1 MADHPATAAHEI
13 RGYLTY
19 TEYGDS
25 PYWQW
30 GKVVNAFDGGVK
42 IDDPDGITLKID
54 GETWS
59 VAVGYQEGGL
69 EPRPTDNVDGNL
81 REYRV
86 TAHGEDE
93 RKLPLL
99 IQPRLDWGSER
110 RPQSVPA
117 DLGLATNIK
126 LEQCVNLEPTEIE
139 NLIPR
144 VLQEIAEKAGVDWHP
159 AYFTGTPHEY
169 SRVTQYERYF
179 RVDREYARK
188 VVRSDGIFHRL
199 FHLLADQEGSKI
211 VYSADNR
218 EVVGYNHQLR
228 LPTQAVSE
236 MFPDGTRHGLQLK
249 HYHPEHVRKDET
261 DDEGEVDP
269 LYHPKLGA
277 LFKKGLNDGAIPWH
291 EIDDLAQEL
300 EETLVNVLEWADV
313 PTKGSGS
320 FVSDW
325 HFEATGRSD
334 LEVALFDDPTPAI
347 EASQESILVSTL
359 TRLSDR
365 DQDVLENVAMTDGG
379 AHVEE
384 IADGAGW
391 STSTIYRALGKLGDL
406 LENDNGNVS
415 FISAKIRDR
424 VRDLVDQLDETVEAT
439 TRIIEDTLDVDPRD
453 LERKG
458 RAWQNWLTRYGAELV
473 SDGEEFGEE
482 AKIRIREI
490 LNTYKSTSYDNVGEV
505 LEYGRIAWIKAGRD
519 PDTFD
524 NATVVFNVGNGN
536 TMRGKARLLI
546 DKHAPG

>member
-1 MADHPATAAHEI
+1 MTSDHPATAAHEI

-30 GKVVNAFDGGVK
+30 GKVVEAYDGGQK
-42 IDDPDGITLKID
+42 DINIDID
-54 GETWS
+54 GERWVVS
-59 VAVGYQEGGL
+59 VGYQDGGL
-69 EPRPTDNVDGNL
+69 EPRPSDKVDGNL

-99 IQPRLDWGSER
+99 IQPRLDWSSER

-117 DLGLATNIK
+117 DLGLATNVK
-126 LEQCVNLEPTEIE
+126 LEQCVNLEPEEIE
-139 NLIPR
+139 ELIPR
-144 VLQEIAEKAGVDWHP
+144 VLSAIAEKVDVDWY
-159 AYFTGTPHEY
+159 AEYFTGTPHEY
-169 SRVTQYERYF
+169 SRVTQYERYL

-188 VVRSDGIFHRL
+188 IVRSDGIFHRL

-218 EVVGYNHQLR
+218 DVVGYNHQLR
-228 LPTQAVSE
+228 LPTKAVSK

-249 HYHPEHVRKDET
+249 HYHPEHVRKDEKT
-261 DDEGEVDP
+261 DDGELDP

-277 LFKKGLNDGAIPWH
+277 LFKKGLNGGAHPWH
-291 EIDDLAQEL
+291 EIDGLGQEL
-300 EETLVNVLEWADV
+300 EETLINTLEWSDV
-313 PTKGSGS
+313 PTKGSTS

-325 HFEATGRSD
+325 HFDATERSD
-334 LEVALFDDPTPAI
+334 LDVALFDDPTPAI
-347 EASQESILVSTL
+347 ETEQESVLISTL

-365 DQDVLENVAMTDGG
+365 DQDVLERVAVTDGG
-379 AHVEE
+379 NAHVDE
-384 IADGAGW
+384 IAEETDW
-391 STSTIYRALGKLGDL
+391 STSTVYRALRKLGDL

-424 VRDLVDQLDETVEAT
+424 VRELVDQLDETVEAT

-458 RAWQNWLTRYGAELV
+458 RAWQNWLTRYGAELIRK
-473 SDGEEFGEE
+473 GEQPNEN

-490 LNTYKSTSYDNVGEV
+490 LNTYKSVQRVIESVS
-505 LEYGRIAWIKAGRD
+505 AGQ
-519 PDTFD
+519 
-524 NATVVFNVGNGN
+524 
-536 TMRGKARLLI
+536 
-546 DKHAPG
+546 